1 MAISAAAAGI
11 ITAAIGAVSSLVS
24 AAGNASKSNG
34 TTNIQP
40 AAEDTSKS
48 NSNSNT
54 NIQSTV
60 GDASKSNVSTANIQ
74 PSTVDASKSNGTT
87 SNQSKAGI
95 AKAAIGAVGD
105 LMSAAGNV
113 SKGNGTTN
121 IQPAAT
127 GYQTGNQNVASDERL
142 KNILKTEDP
151 IDCFAKIDAYLYK
164 YTPEARSMYPDESE
178 GGGVNGDENFGVMA
192 QDLAAN
198 PITAPAVEEDEN
210 GYLMLNGG
218 RLSSINTAMISELCR
233 KVQELEK
240 AVYGRG

>member
-11 ITAAIGAVSSLVS
+11 ITAAIGAVSSLVG
-24 AAGNASKSNG
+24 AAG
-34 TTNIQP
+34 
-40 AAEDTSKS
+40 
-48 NSNSNT
+48 
-54 NIQSTV
+54 
-60 GDASKSNVSTANIQ
+60 DA
-74 PSTVDASKSNGTT
+74 
-87 SNQSKAGI
+87 
-95 AKAAIGAVGD
+95 
-105 LMSAAGNV
+105 

-127 GYQTGNQNVASDERL
+127 GDQTENQNVASDERL

>member
-1 MAISAAAAGI
+1 MAMTEAAASI
-11 ITAAIGAVSSLVS
+11 ITAAIGAVDSLIG
-24 AAGNASKSNG
+24 AAGNA
-34 TTNIQP
+34 
-40 AAEDTSKS
+40 
-48 NSNSNT
+48 
-54 NIQSTV
+54 
-60 GDASKSNVSTANIQ
+60 
-74 PSTVDASKSNGTT
+74 
-87 SNQSKAGI
+87 
-95 AKAAIGAVGD
+95 
-105 LMSAAGNV
+105 

-127 GYQTGNQNVASDERL
+127 GDQTENQNVASDERL

-240 AVYGRG
+240 VVYGRG

>member
-1 MAISAAAAGI
+1 MTEAIAGI
-11 ITAAIGAVSSLVS
+11 ITAALGAVDSLIGA
-24 AAGNASKSNG
+24 AGDASKGNS
-34 TTNIQP
+34 TTNIQS
-40 AAEDTSKS
+40 AATGDQTENQNVASGERLKADIKKEKS
-48 NSNSNT
+48 DYNKAD
-54 NIQSTV
+54 I
-60 GDASKSNVSTANIQ
+60 ATA
-74 PSTVDASKSNGTT
+74 AL
-87 SNQSKAGI
+87 
-95 AKAAIGAVGD
+95 GAVGN
-105 LMSAAGNV
+105 LMSAAGEA
-113 SKGNGTTN
+113 SKGNGTIN
-121 IQPAAT
+121 IQSAAQPAAT
-127 GYQTGNQNVASDERL
+127 GNQTGNQNVASDERL